1 MLGSLWRKLC
11 LSFSIKNKLRL
22 SYVFFLSV
30 ILLGNS
36 AFIYHGYKQ
45 QDTIKTVTLKSNPI
59 ILDLQYIREGLS
71 ELSAQSGLYLL
82 TREQHYKNNYQL
94 TLTHLFEHIATLSTH
109 RETYPDMVRSLEQIE
124 IQLEQLD
131 KDFVHVMSVGIDDN
145 INKPALKLA
154 GDQLGPLFN
163 QILQITSIMIASEDE
178 ADEITEHRKDIL
190 KTIYEIRS
198 KWLNLSRNITV
209 FLTYRHKSFQS
220 NYLLQLAELKKDI
233 VRLNQW
239 EDELTFEQVNG
250 LEELEIIFSSYT
262 KTLEQLVPLHS
273 GKHWRKDS
281 DLIRNELAPKSEAI
295 LGLIEQVINTEQ
307 HHAKEQITQLFSDI
321 EAFSQRS
328 LMMAFLSVFMTI
340 LIIISLNVMVI
351 NRLSSTQVAMHTISS
366 GGGLGH
372 NLSEKGDDELSE
384 LARDFNSFVN
394 KIKRIV
400 DLVIMSSSNLAEEAS
415 KMRSITKSALDISNE
430 QAQQASETLA
440 VNTQISQQMEVI
452 VQNAGLAAQSVEEA
466 KLVAET
472 GREVVQQAIESV
484 QLIAKDVKTSSTVVQ
499 DLANDANSITTVIN
513 VIQSISE
520 QTNLLALNAAIE
532 AARAGEAGRGFAVVA
547 DEVRSLSHK
556 IQEETVVIKEK
567 VEQLQKASHRVV
579 ANMNTMQSGTE
590 KTVELSSQAG
600 DAFDNIV
607 NDISKVTS
615 MNQQNADAT
624 EQQQKD
630 TEKVSM
636 ALTSLSLMSQTMAQ
650 SSQKAYG
657 SGNEFKI
664 MAEQLKDIVEQFLHE
679 SDSEEIIE
687 NSQPKIENNKKSE
700 DKASDVQIDDM
711 GDIELF

>member
-1 MLGSLWRKLC
+1 MLGSLWGKLC

-45 QDTIKTVTLKSNPI
+45 KDTIKTVTLKSNPI
-59 ILDLQYIREGLS
+59 ILDLQHIREGLS

-82 TREQHYKNNYQL
+82 TREQQYKNNYQL

-109 RETYPDMVRSLEQIE
+109 KETHPEMVRSLEQIE
-124 IQLEQLD
+124 RQLEQLD

-154 GDQLGPLFN
+154 GDQLGPLFK

-178 ADEITEHRKDIL
+178 ADEITEHRQDIL

-198 KWLNLSRNITV
+198 EWLNLSRNITV
-209 FLTYRHKSFQS
+209 FLTYRHKTFQD
-220 NYLLQLAELKKDI
+220 NYPLQLEKITSNITRLK
-233 VRLNQW
+233 QW
-239 EDELTFEQVNG
+239 EEELTFEQANG
-250 LEELEIIFSSYT
+250 LEKLEIDLSDYT
-262 KTLEQLVPLHS
+262 QILKQLVPLHS

-281 DLIRNELAPKSEAI
+281 DLIRNELAPKSEVI
-295 LGLIEQVINTEQ
+295 RGLIEQVISTEQ
-307 HHAKEQITQLFSDI
+307 DRAKEQIRQLFSDI
-321 EAFSQRS
+321 ESFSQTS
-328 LMMAFLSVFMTI
+328 LIMAFLSVFMAI

-351 NRLSSTQVAMHTISS
+351 NRLLSTQVAMHDISS

-384 LARDFNSFVN
+384 LAKDFNAFVN

-415 KMRSITKSALDISNE
+415 KMRSITKSALDTSNE

-472 GREVVQQAIESV
+472 GRDVVQQAIESV

-567 VEQLQKASHRVV
+567 VEQLQNASNRVV
-579 ANMNTMQSGTE
+579 ANMNAMQSGTK

-607 NDISKVTS
+607 SDISKVTS

-700 DKASDVQIDDM
+700 DKTSVVPTDDM